1 MYKVYEINTRLSC
14 YVGVS
19 FVAADNAE
27 EANLFI
33 DDFKERDT
41 NNYGDSGGY
50 DSVEEGNV
58 IDGLFAQDKGIVY
71 YGIYYRG

>member
-14 YVGVS
+14 YGGVS

-27 EANLFI
+27 EANSFV
-33 DDFKERDT
+33 DNFKKIDT
-41 NNYGDSGGY
+41 NNYGDSWGY